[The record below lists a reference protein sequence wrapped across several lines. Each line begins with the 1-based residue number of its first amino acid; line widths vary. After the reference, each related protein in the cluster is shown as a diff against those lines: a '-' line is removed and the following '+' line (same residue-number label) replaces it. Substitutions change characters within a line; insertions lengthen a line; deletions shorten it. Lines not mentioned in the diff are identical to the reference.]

1 MLKKSLLSAGLQGQP
16 AAQPQQDAVDPSSF
30 PCIAGRPAP
39 ATVDE
44 VAASVDRMS
53 LRRSLPGS
61 APTVAHGPG
70 SLLVRGACGI
80 GLWRYWGVG
89 WPNARALGRRA

>member
-16 AAQPQQDAVDPSSF
+16 AAQPQQDAVDASSF
-30 PCIAGRPAP
+30 PCIGGSPAP

-44 VAASVDRMS
+44 VAASIDRMS

-80 GLWRYWGVG
+80 VAVTLWGC
-89 WPNARALGRRA
+89 